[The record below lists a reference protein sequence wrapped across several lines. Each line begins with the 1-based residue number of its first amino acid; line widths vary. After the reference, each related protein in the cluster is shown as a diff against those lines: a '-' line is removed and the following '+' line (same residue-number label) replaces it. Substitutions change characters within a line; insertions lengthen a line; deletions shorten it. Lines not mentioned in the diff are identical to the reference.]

1 MTAQQLKNSI
11 LQMAVQGKLVPQDPN
26 DEPASVLLERIRA
39 EKERLIKEK
48 KIKREKNPSV
58 IFKGADNTPYEKIG
72 DEVRSLADEVPF
84 DIPDSWEWCRFSSL
98 ITLLSGTSY
107 QKNDV
112 CNSGIRILRG
122 GNIQSYKLILE
133 DSDVFLPLEYRDEEK
148 NIQPGDTIL
157 VASTG
162 SKAVI
167 GKPAFVDKE
176 YPNTQIG
183 AFLRIARPI
192 DPIIADYIALIFE
205 TEYYREH
212 IRHSVQGT
220 NINNIKAEYI
230 ENLLIPLPPH
240 EEQVRV
246 LAKLSGLEPA
256 LVQYDNVE
264 NTLQSLNASFPEAL
278 KKSIL
283 QEAVQGKLV
292 PQDPSDEPAEALLER
307 IRAEKQR
314 LIKEGKIKKDKHESV
329 IFRRDNSHY
338 EKLDGVERRI
348 DDELPFEIPEN
359 WCWCRLGT
367 IAAVLGGKRIPAG
380 RKLTECNTGHVYIRV
395 SDMTDGG
402 VSTDRLLYVPEDIYP
417 SISKYIIN
425 KADVFITVAG
435 TIGRVGKIPDELD
448 GANLTENADR
458 LVLAVVNQDWLIKV
472 LQSGMIQEQI
482 AEATTQ
488 VGQPKLAIVR
498 IERFLIPL
506 PPLHEQERIV
516 SAINTTLSIVQK
528 L

>member
-72 DEVRSLADEVPF
+72 DEVRSLADEIPF
-84 DIPDSWEWCRFSSL
+84 DIPESWEWVRIRSL
-98 ITLLSGTSY
+98 GEIVRG
-107 QKNDV
+107 
-112 CNSGIRILRG
+112 SGIKRNETVQQGLPCVRYGELYTTYQTSFTSAVSFIAPDLYEKCKHFSYGDVLMTLTGENKPDIAKAVAYLGTEPIAAG
-122 GNIQSYKLILE
+122 GDLAFWTRHGMDSLFLAYIMASPYIIGRKVALATGDIIVHISGDKL
-133 DSDVFLPLEYRDEEK
+133 
-148 NIQPGDTIL
+148 GTIL
-157 VASTG
+157 LPVPPLAEQERIVA
-162 SKAVI
+162 
-167 GKPAFVDKE
+167 
-176 YPNTQIG
+176 
-183 AFLRIARPI
+183 RI
-192 DPIIADYIALIFE
+192 
-205 TEYYREH
+205 RE
-212 IRHSVQGT
+212 
-220 NINNIKAEYI
+220 AELVI
-230 ENLLIPLPPH
+230 ENYALKATAL
-240 EEQVRV
+240 Q
-246 LAKLSGLEPA
+246 KL
-256 LVQYDNVE
+256 QD
-264 NTLQSLNASFPEAL
+264 SFPEAL

-314 LIKEGKIKKDKHESV
+314 LVKEGKIKKDKHESV

-338 EKLDGVERRI
+338 EKLDGVERCI

-380 RKLTECNTGHVYIRV
+380 RKLTEYNTGHVYIRV

-417 SISKYIIN
+417 LISRYIIN

-458 LVLAVVNQDWLIKV
+458 LVLAGVNQDWLIKV

-488 VGQPKLAIVR
+488 VGQPKLAIAR

-506 PPLHEQERIV
+506 PPLAEQHRIV
-516 SAINTTLSIVQK
+516 QRIEELLPLVK
-528 L
+528 GL